1 MTLWWSPV
9 GLVWAVGGRSQ
20 DRSKHGARCRTAT
33 FPRIVLDKD
42 VGGEVQGPGEGQEDK
57 EIQPGQFFN
66 RATHSGKRNADRA
79 DRNKADLRVVFALIK
94 RGNRLCIGGPV
105 YDDEAVGFE
114 LPEARS
120 PHTTQSSTLV

>member
-57 EIQPGQFFN
+57 QIEPGQILN
-66 RATHSGKRNADRA
+66 RATHSGKRNGS
-79 DRNKADLRVVFALIK
+79 KQS
-94 RGNRLCIGGPV
+94 
-105 YDDEAVGFE
+105 
-114 LPEARS
+114 RS
-120 PHTTQSSTLV
+120 PGGICFN

>member
-57 EIQPGQFFN
+57 QIEPGQFLTERRTLAN
-66 RATHSGKRNADRA
+66 ATA
-79 DRNKADLRVVFALIK
+79 RNKADLRVVFALIK

>member
-1 MTLWWSPV
+1 MV
-9 GLVWAVGGRSQ
+9 IFHR
-20 DRSKHGARCRTAT
+20 
-33 FPRIVLDKD
+33 
-42 VGGEVQGPGEGQEDK
+42 E
-57 EIQPGQFFN
+57 
-66 RATHSGKRNADRA
+66 THSGGGNAGRVA
-79 DRNKADLRVVFALIK
+79 ARNKADLRVVFALIK

>member
-42 VGGEVQGPGEGQEDK
+42 VGGEVQGPGEGHGASERTSRSRH
-57 EIQPGQFFN
+57 EVIFH
-66 RATHSGKRNADRA
+66 RETHSGNAGRA
-79 DRNKADLRVVFALIK
+79 AARNKADLRVVFALIK
-94 RGNRLCIGGPV
+94 RGNRCLYRRPS
-105 YDDEAVGFE
+105 
-114 LPEARS
+114 L
-120 PHTTQSSTLV
+120 

>member
-42 VGGEVQGPGEGQEDK
+42 VGAEVQGPGEGQEDK
-57 EIQPGQFFN
+57 QIEPEQFLTERRTLAN
-66 RATHSGKRNADRA
+66 ATRIGRLETKQISGWY
-79 DRNKADLRVVFALIK
+79 LL
-94 RGNRLCIGGPV
+94 
-105 YDDEAVGFE
+105 
-114 LPEARS
+114 
-120 PHTTQSSTLV
+120 

>member
-42 VGGEVQGPGEGQEDK
+42 VGGEVQGPGEGHGASERTSRSRHGVIFHR
-57 EIQPGQFFN
+57 E
-66 RATHSGKRNADRA
+66 THSGGGNAGRTA
-79 DRNKADLRVVFALIK
+79 ARNKAP
-94 RGNRLCIGGPV
+94 GGIC
-105 YDDEAVGFE
+105 FN
-114 LPEARS
+114 
-120 PHTTQSSTLV
+120 

>member
-9 GLVWAVGGRSQ
+9 GLVWALGGRSQ

-57 EIQPGQFFN
+57 QIEPGQFLTERRTLAN
-66 RATHSGKRNADRA
+66 ATA
-79 DRNKADLRVVFALIK
+79 RNKADLRVVFALIK
-94 RGNRLCIGGPV
+94 WGNRLCIGGPV
-105 YDDEAVGFE
+105 YDDEVVGFE

>member
-42 VGGEVQGPGEGQEDK
+42 VGGEVQGPGEGHREDK
-57 EIQPGQFFN
+57 Q
-66 RATHSGKRNADRA
+66 
-79 DRNKADLRVVFALIK
+79 
-94 RGNRLCIGGPV
+94 
-105 YDDEAVGFE
+105 
-114 LPEARS
+114 LPPR
-120 PHTTQSSTLV
+120 

>member
-42 VGGEVQGPGEGQEDK
+42 VGAEVQGPGEGQEDK
-57 EIQPGQFFN
+57 EIQPGQFLTERRTLAN
-66 RATHSGKRNADRA
+66 ATRIGRIETKQISGWY
-79 DRNKADLRVVFALIK
+79 LL
-94 RGNRLCIGGPV
+94 
-105 YDDEAVGFE
+105 
-114 LPEARS
+114 
-120 PHTTQSSTLV
+120 